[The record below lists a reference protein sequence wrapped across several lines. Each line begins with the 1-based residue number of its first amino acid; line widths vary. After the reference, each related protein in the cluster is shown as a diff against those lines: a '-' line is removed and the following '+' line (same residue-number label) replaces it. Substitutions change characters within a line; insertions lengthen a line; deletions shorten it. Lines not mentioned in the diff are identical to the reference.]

1 MTFVKGFPLIRLVA
15 SMCSHGAVQPDRTRI
30 IFNSKDKATSLR
42 VENRSDKLPYLAY
55 SWIENEKGEKS
66 DEFLVA
72 LPPIQRLE
80 PKATSQVR
88 IMKQAATAKL
98 PTDRESLFYYNL
110 REIPPVPEGSE
121 SPSKVALSYSG
132 DPPHYAKKWAIML
145 SNSYRLASRITSL
158 P

>member
-1 MTFVKGFPLIRLVA
+1 MTFVKGFPLILLVA

-98 PTDRESLFYYNL
+98 PTDRESLL
-110 REIPPVPEGSE
+110 
-121 SPSKVALSYSG
+121 L
-132 DPPHYAKKWAIML
+132 
-145 SNSYRLASRITSL
+145 
-158 P
+158 